1 MPFRRHDRERRA
13 ARVLDDA
20 ATAGASRVAGRWI
33 AGELMDATASRPSGP
48 LRIRDCAT
56 RRPSHANSVAGKR
69 VRIQSADGGRIRI

>member
-1 MPFRRHDRERRA
+1 LPFRRRGRERRT

-20 ATAGASRVAGRWI
+20 AAADASQVAGRWI
-33 AGELMDATASRPSGP
+33 AGGLMDATASRPSGP
-48 LRIRDCAT
+48 LLIRDGAT